1 MSTTQFSIRTRPDLL
16 GQFNDLAEA
25 TGRPRSYLVNQAME
39 EYIAR
44 EAWQVA
50 EIRKAMEEADAGDF
64 VSDNAMQAFWDR
76 WTK

>member
-1 MSTTQFSIRTRPDLL
+1 LL